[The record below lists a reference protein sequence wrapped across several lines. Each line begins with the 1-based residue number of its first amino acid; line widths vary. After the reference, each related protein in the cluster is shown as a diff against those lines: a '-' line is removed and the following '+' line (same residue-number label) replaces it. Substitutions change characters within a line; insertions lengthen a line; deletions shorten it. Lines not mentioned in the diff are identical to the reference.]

1 MKKSLFRGLILSTI
15 FMFPIIVK
23 AEVKPDDF
31 QTTINEEI
39 ETFKDAEGYESYIN
53 ILKNVDLSNY
63 TENKDKVNIYVFR
76 GGSCSHCLDAIVYF
90 ANIVNEYG
98 NKFNLITYEVWTNQ
112 DNSNLMNEVAKVF
125 SETVSGVP
133 YIVIGDKTYSGFDET
148 SMSSEIETII
158 NEDYAKEDR
167 FDVMD
172 NLGTVYKKSNSEL
185 IVSLVMIG
193 LIAGLLTIIYVIKA
207 NKKKKT
213 KSKNKKNK

>member
-1 MKKSLFRGLILSTI
+1 MKKNLLIILILLSLLI
-15 FMFPIIVK
+15 FPTTVK
-23 AEVKPDDF
+23 AEVESNDF

-39 ETFKDAEGYESYIN
+39 ETFKDADGYESYVN
-53 ILKNVDLSNY
+53 ILKNTDLSNY
-63 TENKDKVNIYVFR
+63 TENEDKVNVYVFR
-76 GGSCSHCLDAIVYF
+76 GSTCGYCLDAVVYF
-90 ANIVNEYG
+90 ASIANEYG
-98 NKFNLITYEVWTNQ
+98 NKFNLITYEVWSNQ

-133 YIVIGDKTYSGFDET
+133 YIVVGDKTYSGFNE
-148 SMSSEIETII
+148 SIGSEIETII

-172 NLGTVYKKSNSEL
+172 NLGTVYKRSNSEL

>member
-1 MKKSLFRGLILSTI
+1 MKKNLLITLILLTI
-15 FMFPIIVK
+15 FIFPIIVN

-31 QTTINEEI
+31 QTTVNEEI

-90 ANIVNEYG
+90 ASIASEYG

-133 YIVIGDKTYSGFDET
+133 YIVVGDKTYSGFDET

-193 LIAGLLTIIYVIKA
+193 LIAGSLTIIYVIKA

>member
-1 MKKSLFRGLILSTI
+1 MKKNLLIILILLSLLI
-15 FMFPIIVK
+15 FPTTVK
-23 AEVKPDDF
+23 AEVESNDF

-39 ETFKDAEGYESYIN
+39 ETFKDADGYESYVN
-53 ILKNVDLSNY
+53 ILKNTDLSNY
-63 TENKDKVNIYVFR
+63 TENEDKVNVYVFR
-76 GGSCSHCLDAIVYF
+76 GSTCGYCLDAVVYF
-90 ANIVNEYG
+90 ASIANEYG
-98 NKFNLITYEVWTNQ
+98 NKFNLITYEVWSNQ

-133 YIVIGDKTYSGFDET
+133 YIVVGDKTYSGFNE
-148 SMSSEIETII
+148 SIGSEIETII

>member
-1 MKKSLFRGLILSTI
+1 MKKNLLIILILLSLLI
-15 FMFPIIVK
+15 FPTTVK
-23 AEVKPDDF
+23 AEVESNDF

-39 ETFKDAEGYESYIN
+39 ETFKDADGYESYVN
-53 ILKNVDLSNY
+53 ILKNTDLSNY
-63 TENKDKVNIYVFR
+63 TENEDKVNVYVFR
-76 GGSCSHCLDAIVYF
+76 GSTCGYCLDAVVYF
-90 ANIVNEYG
+90 ASIANEYG
-98 NKFNLITYEVWTNQ
+98 NKFNLITYEVWSNQ

-133 YIVIGDKTYSGFDET
+133 YIVVGDKTYSGFNE
-148 SMSSEIETII
+148 SIGYEIETII

-172 NLGTVYKKSNSEL
+172 NLGTVYKRSNSEL

-213 KSKNKKNK
+213 KSNNKKNK